1 MCYNLGEVIE
11 MNYILVLISTMLL
24 ACNFAVSKRYQLNE
38 GACMETGL
46 RFNMFLG
53 LTTGVIF
60 FALSGFRVEFSWF
73 SLLMALGMSSCAAA
87 YTILGFSV
95 MKAGNMAVY
104 TLFLMS
110 GGMILPYIYG
120 VAFLDESLTVLRIL
134 GLLFILGAVVL
145 TNKSDRP
152 VPKKILLLCVAI
164 FVFNGF
170 VSIFSKAHQISQR
183 YAAVNSIDFVLYT
196 GIVKFV
202 LSFVI
207 LLFCKKERQVWS
219 FSKKSSLLL
228 AVGSAALSGVS
239 YSFQLIGAKELPATV
254 LYPMITGG
262 AVIFS
267 AVSGRVFFKEK
278 PTKAQLISIILCF
291 IGTLLF
297 L

>member
-1 MCYNLGEVIE
+1 
-11 MNYILVLISTMLL
+11 MNYILVLSSTILL
-24 ACNFAVSKRYQLNE
+24 AFNFAVSKRYQLTE
-38 GACMETGL
+38 GTCVETGL

-53 LTTGVIF
+53 LTTAVIF
-60 FALSGFRVEFSWF
+60 FSLSGFQVEFSWF
-73 SLLMALGMSSCAAA
+73 SLVMALGMSSCAAA
-87 YTILGFSV
+87 YTILGFAV

-120 VAFLDESLTVLRIL
+120 VVFLNEHLTVLRIL
-134 GLLFILGAVVL
+134 GLLFTLAAVVL

-152 VPKKILLLCVAI
+152 VPKKVLLLGFAI

-170 VSIFSKAHQISQR
+170 VSIFSKAHQVSLR
-183 YAAVNSIDFVLYT
+183 YTVDSIAFVMYT
-196 GIVKFV
+196 GIVKFF
-202 LSFVI
+202 LSFAV
-207 LLFCKKERQVWS
+207 LLFCKKERKVFA

-228 AVGSAALSGVS
+228 AVGSAFLSGVS
-239 YSFQLIGAKELPATV
+239 YTFQLIGAKELPATV

-278 PTKAQLISIILCF
+278 PTKAQLISIALCF

>member
-1 MCYNLGEVIE
+1 
-11 MNYILVLISTMLL
+11 MNYILVLISTVLL
-24 ACNFAVSKRYQLNE
+24 ACNFAISKRYQLTE
-38 GACMETGL
+38 GACLETGL

-53 LTTGVIF
+53 LTTAVIF
-60 FALSGFRVEFSWF
+60 FALSGFRVDFSWF
-73 SLLMALGMSSCAAA
+73 SLLMALGMSTCAAA

-120 VAFLDESLTVLRIL
+120 VAFLDETLSVLRVTGLVCIL
-134 GLLFILGAVVL
+134 AAVVL

-152 VPKKILLLCVAI
+152 VPKKILLLCSAI

-170 VSIFSKAHQISQR
+170 VSIFSKAHQVSQQ
-183 YAAVNSIDFVLYT
+183 YKAVSSIDFVMYT
-196 GIVKFV
+196 GIAKCV
-202 LSFVI
+202 LSFIV
-207 LLFCKKERQVWS
+207 LLFCKKERKVWE
-219 FSKKSSLLL
+219 FSKKSAILL

-262 AVIFS
+262 SVIFS
-267 AVSGRVFFKEK
+267 AVSGRVFFHEK
-278 PTKAQLISIILCF
+278 PTKAQLVSIALCF